1 MSSSAFRTFTDLDAF
16 HAAFRDMRAESVIT
30 GRGNFRADFTTVQL
44 DRLSLHDAEETLPRT
59 AYSAVDPRQFVI
71 GFISDPRQQIYT
83 DGLELVPDAIV
94 VFRAASEAHN
104 RFVSASR
111 WGTVA
116 LPHED
121 VAAAGRT
128 LIGHELVAPP
138 QTHLIKPSPP
148 LLSKLLGLDKAIC
161 QLAVAAPEVLAG
173 AEVARAL
180 EEALTRVM
188 IQCLSE
194 GQGIEVG
201 SAHWRHAAIML
212 RLENFLEANPDS
224 TLHLTDL
231 CAAAAASDRTLR
243 ILCHEQLGMSP
254 TRYLWLRRM
263 HLARR
268 ALRMADPT
276 RATVTEIATSY
287 AFWELG
293 RFAVSYRSLFG
304 ETPSATLRRPPEEP
318 RPQKFWVRPG
328 GFLNL
333 HSQYRFPAPS
343 PGSAAFRQLTCREKK
358 CQGAAQAPLSTP
370 MIIRQ
375 AWTEYP
381 SIFCLLRREANSRL
395 A

>member
-1 MSSSAFRTFTDLDAF
+1 MSSSAFHTFTDLDAF

-44 DRLSLHDAEETLPRT
+44 DRLSLQEAEETLPRT
-59 AYSAVDPRQFVI
+59 AYSAVDPRRFAI
-71 GFISDPRQQIYT
+71 TFISDPRQQIHT
-83 DGLELVPDAIV
+83 DGLELLPDAIV

-104 RFVSASR
+104 RFASATR

-128 LIGHELVAPP
+128 LIGRELIAPP
-138 QTHLIKPSPP
+138 HTHLIKPAPP
-148 LLSKLLGLDKAIC
+148 LMSKLLGLHKTVSH
-161 QLAVAAPEVLAG
+161 LARAAPEVLAG

-180 EEALTRVM
+180 EEALTRVI

-201 SAHWRHAAIML
+201 SVHWRHAAIMR
-212 RLENFLEANPDS
+212 RLENFLEANLDR

-243 ILCHEQLGMSP
+243 ILCQEHLGMSP

-276 RATVTEIATSY
+276 TATVTETATSY

-293 RFAVSYRSLFG
+293 RFAVAYRSLFG
-304 ETPSATLRRPPEEP
+304 ETPSATLGRPPEDP
-318 RPQKFWVRPG
+318 RRQNVFG
-328 GFLNL
+328 
-333 HSQYRFPAPS
+333 S
-343 PGSAAFRQLTCREKK
+343 PWRLPESA
-358 CQGAAQAPLSTP
+358 
-370 MIIRQ
+370 
-375 AWTEYP
+375 
-381 SIFCLLRREANSRL
+381 
-395 A
+395 